1 LTNQRLL
8 RIELPPDECAHRTGD
23 GLRYLFEL
31 TTSAQWT
38 GAAVGIVR
46 VEQELARRARSFL
59 SDDVAFC
66 VYERSQNLFLLVDHE
81 SAAEILQGHLQI
93 DFGPEPP
100 PARTSVLNVARRKIR
115 RAMRTNLTVYQA
127 FQRLRGR
134 RYTREE
140 LLRIQREEFDPSS
153 PTKRVEHLSRVSRG
167 PAKLDAGTCVISV
180 GLDWQYKDLRSLWSL
195 KQSRGFR
202 YCAMI
207 HDLIPL
213 SFPHFVTPG
222 YDTFLADYFGE
233 LIWLADLAMC
243 NSEST
248 RQDWMRFCH
257 DFGVDVPSYAF
268 PLGCDLPA
276 APTQAELPPQLK
288 GKQFAL
294 FVSTIE
300 PRKNHRVLYDAWD
313 RCIGSGAVDAERD
326 RLVFVGR
333 AGWQV
338 NDLMRE
344 LAANPATR
352 DSIVV
357 LNEVGDDVLAAL
369 YRACAFVLFPSFCE
383 GYGIPVAE
391 ALGYAKLCITSNAGS
406 LTEIGGDLVRCV
418 DPKDTLGWA
427 HAIAHYMAAPAELD
441 DWSRQIK
448 SEHRPVTW
456 NDAARR
462 FFTTIRDTVS

>member
-1 LTNQRLL
+1 MN
-8 RIELPPDECAHRTGD
+8 I
-23 GLRYLFEL
+23 
-31 TTSAQWT
+31 
-38 GAAVGIVR
+38 
-46 VEQELARRARSFL
+46 
-59 SDDVAFC
+59 
-66 VYERSQNLFLLVDHE
+66 
-81 SAAEILQGHLQI
+81 
-93 DFGPEPP
+93 
-100 PARTSVLNVARRKIR
+100 
-115 RAMRTNLTVYQA
+115 TVYQA

-140 LLRIQREEFDPSS
+140 LLRIQREEFDQSS
-153 PTKRVEHLSRVSRG
+153 PTKPVKHLSRVSLG
-167 PAKLDAGTCVISV
+167 AAKLDAATCIISV
-180 GLDWQYKDLRSLWSL
+180 GLDWQYKDLRSLWAL
-195 KQSRGFR
+195 KQARGFR
-202 YCAMI
+202 YVPMV

-213 SFPHFVTPG
+213 SFPHFVSPG

-248 RQDWMRFCH
+248 RHDWMHFCRG
-257 DFGVDVPSYAF
+257 FGVDVPSYAF

-276 APTQAELPPQLK
+276 TPAQAGLPPQLK
-288 GKQFAL
+288 GKRFAL

-313 RCIGSGAVDAERD
+313 RCIRSGAIDAERD
-326 RLVFVGR
+326 RLVFAGRVGW
-333 AGWQV
+333 AV
-338 NDLMRE
+338 DDLMRE

-352 DSIVV
+352 DSIVI
-357 LNEVGDDVLAAL
+357 LNGVDDNVLATL
-369 YRACAFVLFPSFCE
+369 YRECAFVLFPSFCE

-391 ALGYAKLCITSNAGS
+391 ALAYAKPCISSNAGS
-406 LTEIGGDLVRCV
+406 LAEIGGDLVRSV

-427 HAIAHYMAAPAELD
+427 HAIAHYMASPSELD
-441 DWSRQIK
+441 VWSRRIK